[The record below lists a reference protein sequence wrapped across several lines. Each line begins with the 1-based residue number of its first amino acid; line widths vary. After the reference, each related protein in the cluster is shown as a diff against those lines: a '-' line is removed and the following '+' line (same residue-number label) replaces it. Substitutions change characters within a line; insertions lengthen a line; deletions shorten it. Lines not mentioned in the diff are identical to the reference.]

1 MQPDEN
7 LIMTAALWISALA
20 SALLGSAI
28 LYDAMPGV
36 NWGLWVGLTCA
47 AVLLV
52 RSRSGVKNNTP
63 MVILFSWA
71 TILAFSA
78 AITANEGVQ
87 ALVAMSVMMLLGLA
101 IVVIGT
107 ERWRTLSVQL
117 LPVVPFL
124 AVFRVWL
131 ASFREAAAAPKS
143 TSSERARPVAMGVL
157 LAVPI
162 VIVLLA
168 LLRNADPVISWL
180 VHGVTDFFAQWSFTA
195 RLIFFLVLLSV
206 TLGANSLAA
215 RQRDA
220 LLPSPLKWTNRLSLG
235 LTEQKIV
242 LVGVAVVLWLFVLL
256 QISYLFH
263 SPPSAAGS
271 GVTFAEYARQGFAQ
285 IAVAAT
291 LAGAIIVI
299 LERTRPRDANPRPLA
314 SLAQIETAILVALEL
329 ALVSAFRRVVLY
341 ENAYGFT
348 TARVYAQT
356 YIVVLALALAA
367 LWLEIRKGGITIDL
381 GRRISVIALGAFTIL
396 AFWNHDAW
404 IANRNIDRAVA
415 SGKFDA
421 SYAARLSRDA
431 IPTLV
436 ARRGEMPLSERATL
450 EGQLACLRRAEPRK
464 WFEFNLRARAA
475 DAALGTAS
483 LPLCE
488 SHANGPARAPIPPDT
503 AASAT
508 TRLPVSAGGSGT
520 AASSTPE
527 E

>member
-1 MQPDEN
+1 
-7 LIMTAALWISALA
+7 
-20 SALLGSAI
+20 
-28 LYDAMPGV
+28 
-36 NWGLWVGLTCA
+36 
-47 AVLLV
+47 
-52 RSRSGVKNNTP
+52 
-63 MVILFSWA
+63 
-71 TILAFSA
+71 
-78 AITANEGVQ
+78 
-87 ALVAMSVMMLLGLA
+87 
-101 IVVIGT
+101 
-107 ERWRTLSVQL
+107 
-117 LPVVPFL
+117 
-124 AVFRVWL
+124 
-131 ASFREAAAAPKS
+131 
-143 TSSERARPVAMGVL
+143 
-157 LAVPI
+157 VPI

-356 YIVVLALALAA
+356 YIVVLAVALVA

-404 IANRNIDRAVA
+404 IANRNIDRALA
-415 SGKFDA
+415 SGKFDG

-431 IPTLV
+431 IPALV

-503 AASAT
+503 GASAT
-508 TRLPVSAGGSGT
+508 TRLPVSGGGSGT